1 MPHLEW
7 LDFNGVAVFTSSLP
21 SQPKPEASLPPAA
34 SRWTPEYL
42 HLWRKLLG
50 AAALVF
56 VLCLILNPVHPQDWK
71 GIGTLA
77 VLAVVVSLLPLDMP
91 EANITTSPIVAIV
104 LAAAG
109 LFGAGASIL
118 IAVCCAVTDMLI
130 AIPRRSHNRR
140 RQASQMVA
148 AGVLDMGIP
157 AVLYAVLHWLTFQH
171 GGLGRGETPSM
182 WAWGVLSF
190 CTMIAAVINALL
202 TTTLASRFFGKRWDI
217 IWHNN
222 MRWLLPSSLLMSP
235 VAFVTGVLYHEHWW
249 LGVAFIAVPTW
260 AARMA
265 VVYHN
270 RTLAAYKQGVELLG
284 RIMQESHPYTH
295 GHLHRVSHWA
305 KKIAEELNLSAESM
319 QFIEDAAVLHD
330 IGKVAVDDRV
340 LNKVGKL
347 NDEDWAMIRRHPVVG
362 AEIVGRIR
370 YFSKVSLWIRH
381 HHERPDG
388 RGYPSLLSNEDIP
401 IESCIISVVDAY
413 DAMVGGPAK
422 EDKRPYRDPMT
433 PEAAVA
439 ELRKHAGTQFHA
451 EVVEVFVAILERESL
466 QQSTGAQA
474 PFAPEHD
481 ALWNTAYT
489 TKAADKQTTRTL
501 ETEVG
506 SV

>member
-1 MPHLEW
+1 MPPT
-7 LDFNGVAVFTSSLP
+7 AIY
-21 SQPKPEASLPPAA
+21 
-34 SRWTPEYL
+34 WTPEYL

-56 VLCLILNPVHPQDWK
+56 ALCLILNPVHPQDWK

-77 VLAVVVSLLPLDMP
+77 ALAVIVSLLPLDMP

-118 IAVCCAVTDMLI
+118 IAVCCAVTDVLMVV
-130 AIPRRSHNRR
+130 PRSRGHRLRR
-140 RQASQMVA
+140 ACQMVA
-148 AGVLDMGIP
+148 AGMLDMGIP
-157 AVLYAVLHWLTFQH
+157 AVLYALMHWLTFRH
-171 GGLGRGETPSM
+171 GGLGRGETPSV
-182 WAWGVLSF
+182 WAWIALSF

-222 MRWLLPSSLLMSP
+222 MRWLLPNSLLLSP
-235 VAFVTGVLYHEHWW
+235 VAFVTGVLYNQHLW
-249 LGVAFIAVPTW
+249 LGVAFIVVPTW

-305 KKIAEELNLSAESM
+305 KKIAEKMYLSAETM

-347 NDEDWAMIRRHPVVG
+347 SDEDWAMIRQHPVVG

-370 YFSKVSLWIRH
+370 YFSKVSHWIRH

-388 RGYPSLLSNEDIP
+388 NGYPNLLSNEDVP

-433 PEAAVA
+433 SEAAIA
-439 ELRKHAGTQFHA
+439 ELRRHAGTQFHA
-451 EVVEVFVAILERESL
+451 EVVEVFVDILQRESL
-466 QQSTGAQA
+466 QQANGGEA
-474 PFAPEHD
+474 PFEPEHD
-481 ALWNTAYT
+481 SLWNAPYT
-489 TKAADKQTTRTL
+489 TKAANKPSVRTPEAEASL
-501 ETEVG
+501 A
-506 SV
+506 

>member
-1 MPHLEW
+1 MH
-7 LDFNGVAVFTSSLP
+7 
-21 SQPKPEASLPPAA
+21 PAA
-34 SRWTPEYL
+34 IYWTPEYL

-56 VLCLILNPVHPQDWK
+56 ALCFLLSPVHAQDWK

-77 VLAVVVSLLPLDMP
+77 ALAIVVSLLPLDMP
-91 EANITTSPIVAIV
+91 EANITTSPVVAIV

-118 IAVCCAVTDMLI
+118 IAVCCAVTDVLMVV
-130 AIPRRSHNRR
+130 PRSGGYRLRR
-140 RQASQMVA
+140 ACQMVA
-148 AGVLDMGIP
+148 AGMLDMGIP
-157 AVLYAVLHWLTFQH
+157 AVLYALMHWLTFRH
-171 GGLGRGETPSM
+171 GGLGRGETPSV
-182 WAWGVLSF
+182 WAWIALSF
-190 CTMIAAVINALL
+190 CTTIAAVINALL

-235 VAFVTGVLYHEHWW
+235 VAFVTGVLCHQDWR
-249 LGVAFIAVPTW
+249 LGVAFIIVPTW

-305 KKIAEELNLSAESM
+305 KKIAEKMYLSAETM

-347 NDEDWAMIRRHPVVG
+347 SDEDWAMIRQHPVVG

-370 YFSKVSLWIRH
+370 YFSKVSHWIRH

-388 RGYPSLLSNEDIP
+388 KGYPSLLSNEDVP

-433 PEAAVA
+433 SEAAIA
-439 ELRKHAGTQFHA
+439 ELRRHAGTQFHA
-451 EVVEVFVAILERESL
+451 EVVEVFVDILQRESL
-466 QQSTGAQA
+466 QQANGGEA
-474 PFAPEHD
+474 PFEPEHD
-481 ALWNTAYT
+481 SLWNAPYT
-489 TKAADKQTTRTL
+489 TKAANKPSVRTPEAEASL
-501 ETEVG
+501 A
-506 SV
+506 

>member
-1 MPHLEW
+1 
-7 LDFNGVAVFTSSLP
+7 
-21 SQPKPEASLPPAA
+21 
-34 SRWTPEYL
+34 
-42 HLWRKLLG
+42 
-50 AAALVF
+50 
-56 VLCLILNPVHPQDWK
+56 
-71 GIGTLA
+71 
-77 VLAVVVSLLPLDMP
+77 MP
-91 EANITTSPIVAIV
+91 ETNFTASPIVPII

-109 LFGAGASIL
+109 LFGAAASLL
-118 IAVCCAVTDMLI
+118 IAVCCFLTDVLI
-130 AIPRRSHNRR
+130 AVPRHSHKRLRR
-140 RQASQMVA
+140 ACQMVA
-148 AGVLDMGIP
+148 AGVLEVGIP
-157 AVLYAVLHWLTFQH
+157 AAFYALAHWLIFRQ
-171 GGLGRGETPSM
+171 GGLGRAETPSF
-182 WAWGVLSF
+182 WAWIVLSL
-190 CTMIAAVINALL
+190 CTILASLINAVLA
-202 TTTLASRFFGKRWDI
+202 TTLASRFYGKRWDI

-235 VAFVTGVLYHEHWW
+235 VAFVTGVLYHENWR
-249 LGVAFIAVPTW
+249 LGVMFIVVPTW

-305 KKIAEELNLSAESM
+305 RKIAEALQLPADSM

-347 NDEDWAMIRRHPVVG
+347 TDDDWAMIRRHPTVG
-362 AEIVGRIR
+362 ADIVGRIR
-370 YFSKVSLWIRH
+370 YFSKVSHWIRH

-433 PEAAVA
+433 SEAAIA
-439 ELRKHAGTQFHA
+439 ELRRHAGTQFHA
-451 EVVEVFVAILERESL
+451 EVVEVFVAILEREDL
-466 QQSTGAQA
+466 RQTRGAPSA
-474 PFAPEHD
+474 VEPEHD
-481 ALWNTAYT
+481 SLWNTPYN
-489 TKAADKQTTRTL
+489 TKAANKPTMHQEA
-501 ETEVG
+501 ET
-506 SV
+506 SLA

>member
-1 MPHLEW
+1 M
-7 LDFNGVAVFTSSLP
+7 F
-21 SQPKPEASLPPAA
+21 
-34 SRWTPEYL
+34 
-42 HLWRKLLG
+42 
-50 AAALVF
+50 ALSF
-56 VLCLILNPVHPQDWK
+56 FLNPVRSQDWK

-77 VLAVVVSLLPLDMP
+77 VLAVVVVLLPVRMP
-91 EANITTSPIVAIV
+91 EADFTASPIVPIV
-104 LAAAG
+104 MATAG
-109 LFGAGASIL
+109 LFGATASLLVVICCFTTAVL
-118 IAVCCAVTDMLI
+118 ISI
-130 AIPRRSHNRR
+130 SHHSHNRLR
-140 RQASQMVA
+140 RAGQRIA
-148 AGVLDMGIP
+148 AGMLEMGIP
-157 AVLYAVLHWLTFQH
+157 AVLYAVLHWLTFRH
-171 GGLGRGETPSM
+171 GGLGRGETPSF
-182 WAWGVLSF
+182 WAWVVLSF
-190 CTMIAAVINALL
+190 CTILASMINVLL
-202 TTTLASRFFGKRWDI
+202 ATTLASRFYCKRWDI

-222 MRWLLPSSLLMSP
+222 ARWLLPSSLLMSP

-249 LGVAFIAVPTW
+249 LGIAFIVVPTW

-270 RTLAAYKQGVELLG
+270 RILAAYKQGVDMLG

-347 NDEDWAMIRRHPVVG
+347 TDEDWAMIRQHPVVG

-370 YFSKVSLWIRH
+370 YFSKVSHWIRH

-388 RGYPSLLSNEDIP
+388 HGYPNLLSNENIP
-401 IESCIISVVDAY
+401 VESCIISVVDAY

-439 ELRKHAGTQFHA
+439 ELRRHAGTQFHA
-451 EVVEVFVAILERESL
+451 EVVEVFVAVLQRETL
-466 QQSTGAQA
+466 QQASGAQA
-474 PFAPEHD
+474 PFEPEHD
-481 ALWNTAYT
+481 ALWNAPFS
-489 TKAADKQTTRTL
+489 TKAADKPSVRTL
-501 ETEVG
+501 EAEARLI
-506 SV
+506 

>member
-1 MPHLEW
+1 ML
-7 LDFNGVAVFTSSLP
+7 
-21 SQPKPEASLPPAA
+21 PAA

-56 VLCLILNPVHPQDWK
+56 VLCFLLSPVHPQDWK

-77 VLAVVVSLLPLDMP
+77 VLAVVVSLLPLSMP
-91 EANITTSPIVAIV
+91 EATITTSPVVPIL
-104 LAAAG
+104 LAATG
-109 LFGAGASIL
+109 LFGAVASLL
-118 IAVCCAVTDMLI
+118 IAVCCLLTDALI
-130 AIPRRSHNRR
+130 AIPRRSRNRL

-148 AGVLDMGIP
+148 AGILEAGIP
-157 AVLYAVLHWLTFQH
+157 AFLYALLHWLAFRR
-171 GGLGRGETPSM
+171 GGLGTGETPSV
-182 WAWGVLSF
+182 WAWIVLSI
-190 CTMIAAVINALL
+190 CTMLAAVLNALL
-202 TTTLASRFFGKRWDI
+202 TTMLASRFFGKRWDI

-222 MRWLLPSSLLMSP
+222 ARWLLPNSLVMSP
-235 VAFVTGVLYHEHWW
+235 VAFVTGVLYKEHWW
-249 LGVAFIAVPTW
+249 LGVLFIIVPTW

-305 KKIAEELNLSAESM
+305 KKIAEELHLSAESM

-347 NDEDWAMIRRHPVVG
+347 TDEDWATIRRHPVVG

-370 YFSKVSLWIRH
+370 YFSKVSHWIRH

-388 RGYPSLLSNEDIP
+388 HGYPSLLSTEDIP
-401 IESCIISVVDAY
+401 VESSIISVVDAY

-451 EVVEVFVAILERESL
+451 EVVDVFVAILQRED
-466 QQSTGAQA
+466 QQQATGLNVLSK
-474 PFAPEHD
+474 PEHD
-481 ALWNTAYT
+481 SLWNAPFT
-489 TKAADKQTTRTL
+489 TKAADKLSVRSL
-501 ETEVG
+501 EAEG
-506 SV
+506 CPI